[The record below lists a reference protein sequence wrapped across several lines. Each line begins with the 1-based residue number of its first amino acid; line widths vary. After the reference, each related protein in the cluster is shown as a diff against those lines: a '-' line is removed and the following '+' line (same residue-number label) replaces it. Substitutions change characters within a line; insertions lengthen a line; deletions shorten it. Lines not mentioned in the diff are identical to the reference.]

1 MNFNLV
7 GVYLT
12 FSKILLKAL
21 DDTEESSAV
30 GSAIVLKHFIRLK
43 GSELFHAVPELV
55 QDSLLVRSNFCCY
68 KLGDSSFILLI
79 PNGFSLFAG
88 DCRLYNTTC

>member
-1 MNFNLV
+1 MFHFV
-7 GVYLT
+7 

-30 GSAIVLKHFIRLK
+30 GSAIVLKNFIRLK

-55 QDSLLVRSNFCCY
+55 QESLLVRTEAIFVFQ
-68 KLGDSSFILLI
+68 LIFHSS
-79 PNGFSLFAG
+79 
-88 DCRLYNTTC
+88 C